1 MGHRSTRI
9 HSECLGSPLARPSY
23 LAHSSISYS
32 VETFYRRD
40 QTEVITADRYLRKAA
55 QAVGAKTINPVKW
68 WRRYLPR
75 IKGLK
80 SDYSNEQKPTN

>member
-1 MGHRSTRI
+1 MVHYVFWI
-9 HSECLGSPLARPSY
+9 LDA
-23 LAHSSISYS
+23 ISR
-32 VETFYRRD
+32 EDRRD